1 MLDRELNGCEPTT
14 MITTISEETR
24 IAEMVQQLKASY
36 PSLPP
41 DTVVEVVNTMR
52 HAFSGSRI
60 REYVPLFVERRARTA
75 LTELAV

>member
-1 MLDRELNGCEPTT
+1 MLTT
-14 MITTISEETR
+14 MSEETR
-24 IAEMVQQLKASY
+24 IAEMLERLHTSY

-41 DTVVEVVNTMR
+41 DTVAQVVNDMR
-52 HAFSGSRI
+52 NAFQGSRI